1 MGTIAYPRNIYSYI
15 KKGHIISN
23 FTKKIFSTSTYYSNT
38 SYYKA
43 VLGQYVNYASYLDI
57 YKGTI
62 QLSSLQT
69 DISVQPDVLGADAR
83 NVIAKHGKPEF
94 IFNEKDLSIYVY
106 KWKFNGLKTRCE
118 VHLYKNK
125 AFLVNYIYNQLDI
138 SERDYIIK
146 SITQKYLDKYV
157 QEVDLVNSKI
167 SDRNN
172 NVLFIDDYLLG
183 LKVTYL
189 SNCESDWYEA
199 MTADV
204 NTRRTR
210 HDARVR
216 TDERR
221 FFNKI

>member
-1 MGTIAYPRNIYSYI
+1 MGTIAYPRNISSYI

-23 FTKKIFSTSTYYSNT
+23 FTKKIFSTRTYYSNT

-43 VLGQYVNYASYLDI
+43 VLSQYVNYASYLDI
-57 YKGTI
+57 YTGTI
-62 QLSSLQT
+62 NLRSLQT
-69 DISVQPDVLGADAR
+69 DINVQPGVLGADAR
-83 NVIAKHGKPEF
+83 HIIAVHGKPEF
-94 IFNEKDLSIYVY
+94 IFSESDLSIYVY

-125 AFLVNYIYNQLDI
+125 AFLVNYIYNQLDL
-138 SERDYIIK
+138 SERDYVVR
-146 SITQKYLDKYV
+146 SITQKYLGQYLH
-157 QEVDLVNSKI
+157 EVDLENCKI

-199 MTADV
+199 MTAKMND
-204 NTRRTR
+204 RRTR
-210 HDARVR
+210 HDDHIKVN
-216 TDERR
+216 ERR

>member
-15 KKGHIISN
+15 KKGHIISD
-23 FTKKIFSTSTYYSNT
+23 FTKKIFSTSNYYGNT

-62 QLSSLQT
+62 NLRSIQT
-69 DISVQPDVLGADAR
+69 DVNVQPNVLGADAGH
-83 NVIAKHGKPEF
+83 VIAMHGKPEF
-94 IFNEKDLSIYVY
+94 VFSEKDLSIYVY

-118 VHLYKNK
+118 VHLHKNK
-125 AFLVNYIYNQLDI
+125 AFLVNYIYNQLDV
-138 SERDYIIK
+138 SERDYILK
-146 SITQKYLDKYV
+146 SINQKYLDQYMH
-157 QEVDLVNSKI
+157 ELDLVNSKI
-167 SDRNN
+167 SDKNS

-183 LKVTYL
+183 LKITYL

-199 MTADV
+199 MTAEVSD
-204 NTRRTR
+204 RSAR

-216 TDERR
+216 VNETR
-221 FFNKI
+221 FLNKI